1 MAQARRERPAASG
14 PAGWVVLLA
23 LMVLA
28 LIIAAASDGCGSDDT
43 SPAAQSPTPTTTGP
57 AEGASASAQAVID
70 QINAQITGLPFVVGK
85 SELAPASSAPL
96 DSVVAIL
103 KQNAT
108 LKAEVRGFTDDQ
120 GDAIKN
126 EQLSLAR
133 AQAVVAY
140 LTGKGIVA
148 GRLEARGLGEANAIA
163 DNTTEAGRAKNRRVE
178 FALA

>member
-28 LIIAAASDGCGSDDT
+28 LIIAAASDGCGSDNT
-43 SPAAQSPTPTTTGP
+43 SPAAQSPTTTTTGP
-57 AEGASASAQAVID
+57 EGASASAQAVID

-140 LTGKGIVA
+140 LSGKGIVA